1 MDSGLVLFYQK
12 KKAAMVKS
20 IVLAV
25 LESLGSLIPEEMK
38 QNVGLALGIEEE
50 IRKMTAN
57 FQDIQ
62 SVLQDAE
69 TKQVRG
75 RVIIYI
81 YV

>member
-1 MDSGLVLFYQK
+1 MVLFYQK

-57 FQDIQ
+57 FRDIQ
-62 SVLQDAE
+62 SVLKDAE

-75 RVIIYI
+75 SRSPFYS
-81 YV
+81 Y